1 MYYLLSR
8 TSDLARLREL
18 LDDLGEFEDLE
29 LDLELEFERLEL
41 LDSLELELFD
51 DDWLLDLV

>member
-18 LDDLGEFEDLE
+18 LDDLVEFEDLE